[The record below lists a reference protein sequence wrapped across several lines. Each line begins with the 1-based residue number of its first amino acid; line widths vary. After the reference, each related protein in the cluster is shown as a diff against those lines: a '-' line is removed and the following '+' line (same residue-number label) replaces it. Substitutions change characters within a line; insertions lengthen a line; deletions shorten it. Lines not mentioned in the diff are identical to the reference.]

1 MKIEDFA
8 SDLTLRKLQIRFVN
22 GLANVSSS
30 QNDSYI
36 QDSACQKGCQIGHI
50 EGLRKWKLQ
59 KLFSTYYRLVFMRL
73 ILNFVIRIGCL
84 YELNE
89 IQYLY
94 FKREFWCLQI
104 YQKTT
109 IVFKIPF

>member
-1 MKIEDFA
+1 MRQN

-50 EGLRKWKLQ
+50 EGTKMEASKVIFYILQ
-59 KLFSTYYRLVFMRL
+59 VSFHAIDS
-73 ILNFVIRIGCL
+73 
-84 YELNE
+84 
-89 IQYLY
+89 
-94 FKREFWCLQI
+94 
-104 YQKTT
+104 
-109 IVFKIPF
+109 

>member
-1 MKIEDFA
+1 MPSLSSHFSVTQCKKCKQQNFKIEIKKLMKIEDFA

-50 EGLRKWKLQ
+50 EGTKMEASKVIFYKLN
-59 KLFSTYYRLVFMRL
+59 T
-73 ILNFVIRIGCL
+73 G
-84 YELNE
+84 
-89 IQYLY
+89 
-94 FKREFWCLQI
+94 
-104 YQKTT
+104 
-109 IVFKIPF
+109 